1 MCQDASLILR
11 TVNMVDEWLQ
21 LWIFSTLGSTR
32 KGSHGSMVA
41 SCQAGYLSIS
51 ICTYIYIYTHTYI
64 YVRMYIH
71 ICIYIYIYIYTHA
84 HAYLYVHL
92 VLSYTV
98 LLNIRKD
105 TLASNPRIVCFFVSW
120 IFTWPTCTHELV
132 IRACVLL
139 EMSSWWFKSTPLCIA
154 YIHILVG

>member
-1 MCQDASLILR
+1 MSDYSCGFFRLLGPLVKEA
-11 TVNMVDEWLQ
+11 MVPWLQ
-21 LWIFSTLGSTR
+21 
-32 KGSHGSMVA
+32 VA
-41 SCQAGYLSIS
+41 RQVIYLYLYVH
-51 ICTYIYIYTHTYI
+51 TYIYTHTYI

-71 ICIYIYIYIYTHA
+71 ICIYIYIYIYI
-84 HAYLYVHL
+84 
-92 VLSYTV
+92 YTCTC
-98 LLNIRKD
+98 ISIY
-105 TLASNPRIVCFFVSW
+105 ASSVIIYSSVEYPERYSCIQPEDCMFFVSW